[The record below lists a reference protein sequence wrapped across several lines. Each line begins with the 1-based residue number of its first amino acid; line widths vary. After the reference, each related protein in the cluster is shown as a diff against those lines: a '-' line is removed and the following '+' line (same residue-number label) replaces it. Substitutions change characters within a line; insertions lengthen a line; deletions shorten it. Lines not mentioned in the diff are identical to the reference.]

1 MEKRQFHSRRKEM
14 LKDGTDEQLRILRL
28 SIANELE
35 SRLVKVDK
43 KFFKNLPSGVYTVPK
58 LGWAHKQ

>member
-1 MEKRQFHSRRKEM
+1 MEIYMEKRQFHSRRKEM

-35 SRLVKVDK
+35 RRLVRADK
-43 KFFKNLPSGVYTVPK
+43 QFFKKLPVGGYTGPIS
-58 LGWAHKQ
+58 